1 MHSCVHCRRKPTD
14 HIITERIAAF
24 SKPQERWYASS
35 FKGATHSTNIIAS
48 TQRTGR
54 ERVWNGVWALKTPAK
69 CSHDTVVFLDQ
80 WGLFSELFHVISC
93 CIECVCVSI
102 WKEGSP
108 FSHCHLLWRL
118 NSNRAQVSTSGL
130 HQRWVQTSHLST
142 SSAAITTKTR
152 GLCGLFHSY
161 SASHQNSS
169 TALCPQSR
177 VIWRTFS
184 TMRSIWPCHR
194 FCWSFTS
201 SSQTD
206 RNTDLPNATSLR

>member
-35 FKGATHSTNIIAS
+35 FKGATHSTNIITS

-93 CIECVCVSI
+93 CIECVCEYLKGGISI
-102 WKEGSP
+102 LTLP
-108 FSHCHLLWRL
+108 P
-118 NSNRAQVSTSGL
+118 AV
-130 HQRWVQTSHLST
+130 
-142 SSAAITTKTR
+142 A
-152 GLCGLFHSY
+152 
-161 SASHQNSS
+161 
-169 TALCPQSR
+169 PQLK
-177 VIWRTFS
+177 
-184 TMRSIWPCHR
+184 PC
-194 FCWSFTS
+194 
-201 SSQTD
+201 
-206 RNTDLPNATSLR
+206 TSLNLWPAPTLSPNESSFNFLCSYHNKNAGFVWTVPQLFCLTSKFEYSSLPSVTRHLAHFQHHAQHLTLSPVLLEFHQLVPNRQEHRLT